1 MRNEGSKGTNG
12 LLWRSGGKRKKKKQ
26 RFEDE
31 VKFLEV
37 NTPRMEPINDGSY
50 GGNDAM
56 QECIVEVI
64 LDLSTMRKGY
74 F

>member
-1 MRNEGSKGTNG
+1 MMA
-12 LLWRSGGKRKKKKQ
+12 
-26 RFEDE
+26 
-31 VKFLEV
+31 V
-37 NTPRMEPINDGSY
+37 M